1 MSNQPQGKRPNS
13 QSPHA
18 SDETIIL
25 AKNSLFRRKLNL
37 TTAGALGTTV
47 SRQMISMFIRGVIE
61 HVMLLEDKPV
71 VVGRS
76 DVKTGYHPDVDLTPY
91 GAQEHG
97 VSREHVQLLLHDQH
111 LYVIDMDSA
120 NGTFLGG
127 KQLPPK
133 EAQLLS
139 DGDEL
144 LLGRLA
150 VQVIFE

>member
-1 MSNQPQGKRPNS
+1 MNDDAQAKRFPS
-13 QSPHA
+13 QSLQA

-37 TTAGALGTTV
+37 NAAGALGTTV
-47 SRQMISMFIRGVIE
+47 SRQTISLFIRGVIE
-61 HVMLLEDKPV
+61 HVVLTEDTPAV
-71 VVGRS
+71 LGRS

-97 VSREHVQLLLHDQH
+97 VSREHVQLVLHDQH
-111 LYVIDMDSA
+111 LYIIDLNSA

-127 KQLPPK
+127 KQLAAK
-133 EAQLLS
+133 EPQLLS
-139 DGDEL
+139 DGDEV

>member
-1 MSNQPQGKRPNS
+1 MADENRGKRS
-13 QSPHA
+13 EGSSHQA

-37 TTAGALGTTV
+37 IGSSAMGTTV
-47 SRQMISMFIRGVIE
+47 SRQTISLFIRGVIE
-61 HVMLLEDKPV
+61 RVVLMEGKPA

-111 LYVIDMDSA
+111 LYIIDMDSA

-127 KQLPPK
+127 KQLASK
-133 EAQLLS
+133 EPQLLS